1 MEKKYRVTLTEEE
14 RAELGRLVS
23 VGKTAARRLNHAR
36 ILLMAD
42 ASAQG
47 LGRTDEQI
55 VEALNVGT
63 RTVER
68 VRQRFVE
75 EGFEAALTPR
85 PRPRMPHKLKENLK
99 QDVARSQ
106 RATRPRVQ
114 AVDTAALGWQSR
126 RIEGAREDFARER
139 AAGAKKNGLKPWLEK
154 TWCIPPKRDADFV
167 CRMEDVLELY
177 RLP

>member
-36 ILLMAD
+36 ILLLAD

-47 LGRTDEQI
+47 LRRTDEQI
-55 VEALNVGT
+55 VEALNIGT

-75 EGFEAALTPR
+75 EGFEAALDPKPR
-85 PRPRMPHKLKENLK
+85 PRVPHKLKEKLK
-99 QDVARSQ
+99 GDLVA
-106 RATRPRVQ
+106 
-114 AVDTAALGWQSR
+114 L
-126 RIEGAREDFARER
+126 
-139 AAGAKKNGLKPWLEK
+139 AKSD
-154 TWCIPPKRDADFV
+154 PPKGRKRWTLRLLAGSLV
-167 CRMEDVLELY
+167 ELKGHEKISHESVRRVLKKMA
-177 RLP
+177 

>member
-23 VGKTAARRLNHAR
+23 VGKTAARRSNHAR

-75 EGFEAALTPR
+75 EGFEAALAPR
-85 PRPRMPHKLKENLK
+85 PWPRMPHKLKENLK
-99 QDVARSQ
+99 QDVVALAKSDPP
-106 RATRPRVQ
+106 AGEV
-114 AVDTAALGWQSR
+114 VDTAALGWQSR
-126 RIEGAREDFARER
+126 RIEGAREDFARDAR
-139 AAGAKKNGLKPWLEK
+139 RVLKK
-154 TWCIPPKRDADFV
+154 TA
-167 CRMEDVLELY
+167 
-177 RLP
+177 